1 MGHIN
6 YDNKLRGGLTTDPE
20 WLKVGAAVGDLT
32 NTFAGRYDIAA
43 YIGNKTTSGAP
54 ACFAPAVAEVE
65 VNPELAFGKG
75 ITPEQVGDLTQRDVQ
90 FAWPRATGLIFH
102 EAMHARFSTW
112 DIPKAVETLTPKE
125 MRALILLEE
134 GRIESKGLELFP
146 DNACFLRSCVLE
158 LVLSDLAD
166 EPIESTPTRA
176 AAEILALTS
185 ARVDA
190 GSITADDVAGIES
203 VIMKK
208 IGIDLFDKLRELWL
222 KVQGTPATDT
232 EALYEL
238 AREWSKVVEDAAI
251 DAGEGEEAEEAEQ
264 GSGGGGAG
272 GELMDEIIEALRD
285 AADEAAIAA
294 NDDVADQQTREEW
307 RDEVAARSK
316 KSSRR
321 SEHAKESAE
330 VFGKGTG
337 PVADTRTSSA
347 LLLTRKP
354 YNDERAAAVKLS
366 ALLDKA
372 KYRDRDAT
380 EISSVVPP
388 GRLRTRAMVQGAA
401 LKSKGVMSPV
411 EPWRRTVRK
420 HTDDPTLSVG
430 VLVDISGSMADAM
443 EPMAVTAWILSEAI
457 RRVQGKAAMVYYGQG
472 VFPVLKPG
480 QHLDEVNV
488 YTAPDGTERFDKAFK
503 ALDGSLNLL
512 DGTGARMLVVV
523 SDGCYVGSE
532 YDKAMAWI
540 RECDAAGVAVTWID
554 FDSVGTYAKRIVR
567 GTQAGYVN
575 ARETGTSAASLA
587 ANIGKVA
594 AAALTGMSKARAL

>member
-6 YDNKLRGGLTTDPE
+6 YDNKLRGGLTTAPE
-20 WLKVGAAVGDLT
+20 WLKVGASIGELT
-32 NTFAGRYDIAA
+32 NFFAGRYDVAA
-43 YIGNKTTSGAP
+43 YVGAKTSSNAP

-75 ITPEQVGDLTQRDVQ
+75 ILPDQVGDLMQRPVQ
-90 FAWPRATGLIFH
+90 FTWPRATGLIFH

-112 DIPKAVETLTPKE
+112 DIPKAAEVLTQKE
-125 MRALILLEE
+125 MRALVLLEE
-134 GRIESKGLELFP
+134 GRIERKGLDLFP

-158 LVLSDLAD
+158 LVLGDLAD
-166 EPIESTPTRA
+166 EPIEATPTRA

-190 GSITADDVAGIES
+190 GSITADDVAGIED

-208 IGIDLFDKLRELWL
+208 IGIDLFDKLREIWV
-222 KVQGTPATDT
+222 KVQDTPATDT
-232 EALYEL
+232 ETLYEL
-238 AREWSKVVEDAAI
+238 AREWSKVVEDAAAE
-251 DAGEGEEAEEAEQ
+251 AGEGDEPEEG
-264 GSGGGGAG
+264 GSAG
-272 GELMDEIIEALRD
+272 GPGDDIMEGVMKALR
-285 AADEAAIAA
+285 EAAEDTSIAA

-307 RDEVAARSK
+307 REEVQARSSK
-316 KSSRR
+316 ASRR
-321 SEHAKESAE
+321 SENTKTATE

-337 PVADTRTSSA
+337 PVADTRTSSRLIA
-347 LLLTRKP
+347 TRKP

-380 EISSVVPP
+380 EISSIVPP

-401 LKSKGVMSPV
+401 LKSKGVLTQV

-443 EPMAVTAWILSEAI
+443 EPMAVTAWILSEAV
-457 RRVQGKAAMVYYGQG
+457 RRVQGKAAMIYYGQG

-488 YTAPDGTERFDKAFK
+488 YSASDGTERFDKAFK

-523 SDGCYVGSE
+523 SDGCYVRDE
-532 YDKAMAWI
+532 ENKAKQWVRAC
-540 RECDAAGVAVTWID
+540 EAAGVAVTWID
-554 FDSVGTYAKRIVR
+554 FDHSGLHAKQIIK
-567 GTQAGYVN
+567 GTQARYVN
-575 ARETGTSAASLA
+575 ARETGTGAADLA
-587 ANIGKVA
+587 ANIGKAA
-594 AAALTGMSKARAL
+594 AAALTGVSKARAL